1 VPAPAPLREAPSSPR
16 FGAQA
21 PRPRRALQWHAVHEL
36 PHGQAAHVRLELE
49 PRWPLRLP
57 GAGADGVMRARGGVL
72 ERLLHVDGL
81 PVVVRAAQPGGANVL
96 IGAWG
101 PSRGCCER
109 ALERMRFAL
118 GIDDELSGFHARFR
132 GDPLIGRLVR
142 RLPWLRPR
150 RRPEPFEALAWA
162 VCEQLIEYTR
172 AAAIERRIVRRL
184 GPVLAPPAPAAPR
197 APGATRRDAP
207 PLRDV
212 PSAEVIA
219 ATAPALL
226 ESFDLSAGRALAL
239 RRAAREVSAGRIDL
253 HDGDHERAWRRLRAL
268 PGIGSWTVECLALH
282 GQGRLDQLPAGDL
295 GLRKLV
301 GRLRTGDPLARADE
315 GEVRE
320 FFAPY
325 APWGG
330 LAAAYAMR
338 LPAAALAPHSP

>member
-1 VPAPAPLREAPSSPR
+1 
-16 FGAQA
+16 
-21 PRPRRALQWHAVHEL
+21 VHEL
-36 PHGQAAHVRLELE
+36 LQGQAAHLRLELE

-72 ERLLHVDGL
+72 ERLLHVDGR
-81 PVVVRAAQPGGANVL
+81 PVVVRAAQPGGASVL

-184 GPVLAPPAPAAPR
+184 GPALAPQPAPAAP
-197 APGATRRDAP
+197 GAHAKPERDA

-212 PSAEVIA
+212 PSADVIA

-338 LPAAALAPHSP
+338 LPAAALAAPSR